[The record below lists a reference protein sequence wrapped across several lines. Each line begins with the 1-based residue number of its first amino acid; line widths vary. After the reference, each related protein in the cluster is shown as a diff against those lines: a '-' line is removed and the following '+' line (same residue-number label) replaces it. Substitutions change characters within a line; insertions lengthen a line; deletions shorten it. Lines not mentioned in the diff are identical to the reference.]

1 MGFFPGLVI
10 TRLIITFCVG
20 FDEAGPGLLFEVEVF
35 STVPVCVWAA
45 AVAAIIG
52 PVMSV
57 CVEVEVSFFE
67 GIGVF
72 DEGAAAAACA

>member
-1 MGFFPGLVI
+1 M
-10 TRLIITFCVG
+10 
-20 FDEAGPGLLFEVEVF
+20 FDVEGF

-57 CVEVEVSFFE
+57 CVEVEVSFLE
-67 GIGVF
+67 DIGVF
-72 DEGAAAAACA
+72 DEGAAAAACAYVTGPAAFLISKHLRASGKEMFFSL